1 MKILINCILI
11 FTFLISCSES
21 ETSDSEYI
29 TIGTFNIAWL
39 GDGENDTKP
48 RSDKDYQL
56 VYQLIKQT
64 KADII
69 GLQEIE
75 NESAILKVLGQSKD
89 YKFFVCNS
97 GGSQNLA
104 VIYKSG
110 IDLKFV
116 SNYEPIAVEKN
127 KTRPGAIFSLKSGNF
142 DPYLMIVHF
151 KSTSRYDS
159 TEYLEEK
166 SRQLRAEQAKVLNN
180 WIDSM
185 LNFSS
190 EKDIFVLGDFN
201 DYPSRKNNPTLT
213 SLLDNKNIEFL
224 TFDMKSCKFEYLGS
238 IDHIVITNNIKNR
251 YLANSLRMYD
261 INSAFTDA
269 EVENISDHC
278 PVLATFNIQLK
289 DDD

>member
-1 MKILINCILI
+1 
-11 FTFLISCSES
+11 
-21 ETSDSEYI
+21 
-29 TIGTFNIAWL
+29 
-39 GDGENDTKP
+39 
-48 RSDKDYQL
+48 
-56 VYQLIKQT
+56 
-64 KADII
+64 
-69 GLQEIE
+69 
-75 NESAILKVLGQSKD
+75 
-89 YKFFVCNS
+89 
-97 GGSQNLA
+97 
-104 VIYKSG
+104 
-110 IDLKFV
+110 LKFV

-127 KTRPGAIFSLKSGNF
+127 TTRPGAIFSLKSGNF
-142 DPYLMIVHF
+142 DAYLMLVHF

-166 SRQLRAEQAKVLNN
+166 SRKLRTEQAKVLNN

-185 LNFSS
+185 LNFSG